1 MVVTTLGDGV
11 VVGFVEVGGVVVV
24 EESVAAVGE
33 VAELADV
40 VDRVVAGLEAV
51 LGTLGKPKLALTMY
65 CPYQRA
71 LMVTR
76 MPPNLVDQSS
86 SFELMCHHPVVA
98 AALQCR
104 PSTD

>member
-1 MVVTTLGDGV
+1 MTTLGDGV

-51 LGTLGKPKLALTMY
+51 LSTTTADESDVVGSGA
-65 CPYQRA
+65 
-71 LMVTR
+71 
-76 MPPNLVDQSS
+76 
-86 SFELMCHHPVVA
+86 EL
-98 AALQCR
+98 R
-104 PSTD
+104 